1 MRRRPRTLALGVWLA
16 ARGGAVSF
24 GLVLAGLGAVAFVV
38 AAVSMRHSHGPNSSE
53 LAALPFVAS
62 TALAWGAGVLIV
74 FGGSMRAVARDREQG
89 VVALARARG
98 VTPSR
103 YAVGRVGGL
112 ALVVATAIAGATLIA
127 SIAVLGSTGASA
139 RHARLIAGAVAYGL
153 AFAATVTP
161 VGMATLGGRSRSR
174 GYLAFLAVLV
184 LPELLSPWTVAQLPA
199 GWHEVTSIPAAL
211 AAVRAGIGSLAS
223 NAGSLA
229 RALAALAA
237 VSAVSFAVVVGRAR
251 QTAPGEMP

>member
-1 MRRRPRTLALGVWLA
+1 MRRRPGTLALGVWLA
-16 ARGGAVSF
+16 ARGGAVTF
-24 GLVLAGLGAVAFVV
+24 GLVLAGLGALAFL
-38 AAVSMRHSHGPNSSE
+38 AAAISMRHSHGPDARA
-53 LAALPFVAS
+53 LAALPVLAS
-62 TALAWGAGVLIV
+62 TALSWGAGVLIV

-98 VTPSR
+98 VAPSR

-112 ALVVATAIAGATLIA
+112 ALVVATAIAGATLVA
-127 SIAVLGSTGASA
+127 SIAALWSAPSA
-139 RHARLIAGAVAYGL
+139 REARLTAGALAYGL

-184 LPELLSPWTVAQLPA
+184 LPELLSPWTAAQLPR
-199 GWHEVTSIPAAL
+199 GWHELTSIPAAL
-211 AAVRAGIGSLAS
+211 AGVRAGIGSPAS
-223 NAGSLA
+223 SAGTLA

-251 QTAPGEMP
+251 RTAPGETP